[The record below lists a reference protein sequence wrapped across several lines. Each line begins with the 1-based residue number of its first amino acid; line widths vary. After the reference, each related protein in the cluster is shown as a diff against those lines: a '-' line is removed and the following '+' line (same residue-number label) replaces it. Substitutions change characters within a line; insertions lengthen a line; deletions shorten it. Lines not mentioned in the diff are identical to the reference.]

1 METKALV
8 FLDNNQAL
16 TDSRTVAEQF
26 GKKHKHVLDAIREI
40 EQQMAS
46 DSQSRKFGSAQMFR
60 ETTYQAEDG
69 GRNYPV
75 YVMNRDGFSLLAMG
89 FTGKKALQFKLKF
102 IDAFN
107 RMEEQLKRIYRT
119 PQIERDPHWNETRKL
134 GKQVRKSFT
143 NAIKLLED
151 YLASRGRVYP
161 KGYLYGHLTN
171 VIQNALKIEKGSRDF
186 QTAKKLN
193 QLDQSEDIAENIIT
207 NGVANSDFKSLA
219 EVEAKI
225 LVQLRQLN
233 SLLGGHLFIAA
244 PIAQLDSPKDDTGDI
259 ELFF

>member
-26 GKKHKHVLDAIREI
+26 GKNHQHVMRDIRELI
-40 EQQMAS
+40 KQTAS
-46 DSQSRKFGSAQMFR
+46 VSHSPKLDSDMFV
-60 ETTYQAEDG
+60 ETSYQVEDG
-69 GRNYPV
+69 GRRYPM